1 MVFDMTGANPR
12 DITLND
18 SDVMEMFKI
27 KDGMPPACA
36 GIPEFCTKFVFEAM
50 KIANPQSFDDLVKL
64 CGLMHGTDVWLGNAE
79 ILIKEGTAN
88 ISEVLADRNDVYDA
102 ICNYGVDEEIAY
114 KITEDVRKGKV
125 SYGKSEIW
133 NEWKHRLLDK
143 GIPNCRTSLSIGC
156 SWQLYQR

>member
-1 MVFDMTGANPR
+1 MPGIQAIVEWMVFDMTGANPR

-18 SDVMEMFKI
+18 SKLMKMVNVNQTDYHTVL
-27 KDGMPPACA
+27 
-36 GIPEFCTKFVFEAM
+36 TKFVFEAM

-133 NEWKHRLLDK
+133 NDWKHRLLDK
-143 GIPNCRTSLSIGC
+143 SIPNCRTSLSIGC
-156 SWQLYQR
+156 SW